1 MCLIFYLL
9 CIFFTYLI
17 SKAALGASG
26 TGSTSSFA
34 AFGGKADYA
43 ISDFV
48 SIRFCTL
55 FLLSK
60 NKARIRDKHRS
71 ARSLDLADKISDFA
85 SVWFPDP
92 KLFR

>member
-43 ISDFV
+43 ISDFAY
-48 SIRFCTL
+48 IRFCTL

-60 NKARIRDKHRS
+60 NKAQDPGALVL
-71 ARSLDLADKISDFA
+71 ARSEETPRCQSKSFT
-85 SVWFPDP
+85 F
-92 KLFR
+92 